1 MPISPST
8 SPAFPITAASDK
20 NCYFVSRLPH
30 FSGAASTGF
39 SLVFQP
45 GNLLAARRLRAPQY
59 PFTGERFAWIELLYF
74 EQLVSGLRFL
84 RYFSGRTA
92 ILEFF
97 SSGKVAE
104 LAKSLA
110 QDLARRYPPAIAN
123 NPAQVVSQQRLYG
136 ILEQVFARTTDFGP
150 ENRLGWYQRFSLGR
164 SFRDELGELGY
175 DGKFIDL
182 AAEGLTLRV
191 RVRRDPS
198 L

>member
-1 MPISPST
+1 MPFGS
-8 SPAFPITAASDK
+8 A
-20 NCYFVSRLPH
+20 
-30 FSGAASTGF
+30 
-39 SLVFQP
+39 
-45 GNLLAARRLRAPQY
+45 
-59 PFTGERFAWIELLYF
+59 RFARIELLYF
-74 EQLVSGLRFL
+74 AKLVFGLRFL
-84 RYFSGRTA
+84 RYFNGRTA

-110 QDLARRYPPAIAN
+110 EDLARRYPPAIAN

-136 ILEQVFARTTDFGP
+136 ILEQVFARATDFRP
-150 ENRLGWYQRFSLGR
+150 ENRLGWYQRFSLRR
-164 SFRDELGELGY
+164 SFRDELSELGY

-182 AAEGLTLRV
+182 AAEGLIL